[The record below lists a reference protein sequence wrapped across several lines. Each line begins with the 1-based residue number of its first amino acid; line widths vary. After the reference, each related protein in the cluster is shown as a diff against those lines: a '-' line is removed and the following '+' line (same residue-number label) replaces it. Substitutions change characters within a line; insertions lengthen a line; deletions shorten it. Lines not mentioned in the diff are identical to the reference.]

1 MNTFY
6 IDGVFVPESEAQLP
20 VNDLAVLRGYG
31 VFDFL
36 RTYNGLPF
44 HLEEHLVRLERS
56 AQLIGLQIPVSRK
69 ELSRIVYETIDRN
82 DHPEYNI
89 RLIVTGGASVDNITP
104 GSNPKLLVM
113 VTAAKKMEPRWYTD
127 GVKIITSHMD
137 RLMPGSKSINYI
149 PGILSLREAADRQA
163 VEAVYV
169 DNHGYLQEG
178 TTSNFFAFFGD
189 TLATPPGD
197 RILPGITRQIVID
210 LARSEFKIEI
220 RDVHKDEIRLMDE
233 AMITASNKEIM
244 PVVGIDSVKL
254 PGGRPGKNVLRMME
268 MFAEYTRTYRP
279 SV

>member
-36 RTYNGLPF
+36 RTYNGIPF
-44 HLEEHLVRLERS
+44 QLEEHLVRLERS

-189 TLATPPGD
+189 TLVTPPGD
-197 RILPGITRQIVID
+197 RILPGITRQVVID
-210 LARSEFKIEI
+210 LASSEFKIEI

-254 PGGRPGKNVLRMME
+254 PGGRPGKNVMRIME
-268 MFAEYTRTYRP
+268 MFAEYTKTYRP